1 MTAQPRKRISREDA
15 RARTVELAIGHVP
28 IIISARSSFLVRLF
42 ADYFRYYD
50 PRVGRSDPGALGER
64 NAGLPGAVR
73 LDLKLRRELPR
84 DRLFPAEAELISRT
98 GVVRMLRERTATG
111 ERFYFDLEGAAF
123 RVEPEAGRATGLVT
137 EEALRYPHIL
147 ANTYALFAVL
157 LLLRARGL
165 YHLHAAAVVSPRDE
179 LWLICGAPRA
189 GKTTLATALGLA
201 GWRPISDD
209 SLLVSN
215 LDGHPRLT
223 ALKKYFHIGDALF
236 ERWEALQSLA
246 RHRRNLDRTCAEA
259 LEFFGTRPLAD
270 AAFDRVD
277 HLLLPRISNEAR
289 SRLEPLPR
297 SLALLKYAEQSMFLQ
312 LWPEHTERQ
321 WKALTALTRTASCHR
336 FLSGPDILA
345 DPARAAEALLEGTL

>member
-1 MTAQPRKRISREDA
+1 MSAL
-15 RARTVELAIGHVP
+15 ELAIGHVP
-28 IIISARSSFLVRLF
+28 IIITARSPFLVRLF

-50 PRVGRSDPGALGER
+50 PRVVARSGHSDG
-64 NAGLPGAVR
+64 VW
-73 LDLKLRRELPR
+73 LDLQVRRELPR
-84 DRLFPAEAELISRT
+84 ERLFPAGAELISQT
-98 GVVRMLRERTATG
+98 GVVRLLRERTASG
-111 ERFYFDLEGAAF
+111 ERYYFDLEGVAF
-123 RVEPEAGRATGLVT
+123 RVDPAENRATGLVT

-147 ANTYALFAVL
+147 ANTYALFALL
-157 LLLRARGL
+157 LLLRARGQ

-209 SLLVSN
+209 SLLVSHA
-215 LDGHPRLT
+215 DGHPRLT
-223 ALKKYFHIGDALF
+223 AFRKYFHIGDALF
-236 ERWEALQSLA
+236 ERWDALQSLA

-259 LEFFGTRPLAD
+259 LEFFGTRPLAERV
-270 AAFDRVD
+270 FDRVD
-277 HLLLPRISNEAR
+277 HLLLPQISAESH

-297 SLALLKYAEQSMFLQ
+297 SQALLKYAEQSMFFQ

-321 WKALTALTRTASCHR
+321 WNALTALTRGATCHR

-345 DPARAAEALLEGTL
+345 DPARAAEMLQERE